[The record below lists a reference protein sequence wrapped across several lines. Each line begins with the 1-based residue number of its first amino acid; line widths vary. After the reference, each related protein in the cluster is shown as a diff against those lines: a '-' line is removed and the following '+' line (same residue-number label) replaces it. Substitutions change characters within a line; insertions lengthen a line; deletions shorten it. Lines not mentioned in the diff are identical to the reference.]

1 MREWMKRY
9 IDPWLPLYYILPFA
23 VSVSLNTVV
32 YYVTQWMSRGWKHW
46 NMETTLDRMIPVL
59 PGFTVIYFLFFL
71 FCTLNTIVIAH
82 QGRKLAYRFLAS
94 DMLSRLIC
102 GFFFLVCPTTNVR
115 PAGLGTGLGSDLLRL
130 LYDMDLPV
138 NLFPS
143 IHCLASWMCF
153 VAVRSSH
160 RLPVWYKVI
169 TGIGAGLICFSTLV
183 VKQHV
188 IADVAAGIFLAE
200 GLMFFSSR
208 VYWYRKGQEIFECLS
223 CRVFG
228 TENIK
233 ESEKN
238 L

>member
-115 PAGLGTGLGSDLLRL
+115 PADLGTGLGSDLLRL

-153 VAVRSSH
+153 VAVPSGMVQSH
-160 RLPVWYKVI
+160 HRDRGRTDLFFY
-169 TGIGAGLICFSTLV
+169 IGGKTACDRGCGSGDFSGRR
-183 VKQHV
+183 
-188 IADVAAGIFLAE
+188 ADVFFFQSLLVQKRAGNF
-200 GLMFFSSR
+200 
-208 VYWYRKGQEIFECLS
+208 
-223 CRVFG
+223 
-228 TENIK
+228 
-233 ESEKN
+233 
-238 L
+238 

>member
-1 MREWMKRY
+1 MDEEIYRPVAAPLLYSSVCRFGEFEYGGLLCDAVDEPGLEALEYGDDSGSDDTGTSGIYSDLFSVFPVLYSEHHRY
-9 IDPWLPLYYILPFA
+9 CSSGEKTGVSISCIRYV
-23 VSVSLNTVV
+23 VSVDL
-32 YYVTQWMSRGWKHW
+32 W
-46 NMETTLDRMIPVL
+46 
-59 PGFTVIYFLFFL
+59 FL
-71 FCTLNTIVIAH
+71 
-82 QGRKLAYRFLAS
+82 
-94 DMLSRLIC
+94 
-102 GFFFLVCPTTNVR
+102 FLVCPTTNVR
-115 PAGLGTGLGSDLLRL
+115 PADLGTGLGSDLLRL

-169 TGIGAGLICFSTLV
+169 TGIGAGLICFSTLA